1 MPLKNASE
9 WIWFS
14 GNWVPWHEAT
24 VHVST
29 HALHY
34 GSSVFEG
41 IRTYATDNGPAVFR
55 LTDHMARFMY
65 SAKIMRMGD
74 QLEFSQAELE
84 AACVDLVARNKQ
96 KSCYIRP
103 LAFRD
108 SDSFG
113 LNAAGQKVEVVIIS
127 IEWGR
132 YLGADGI
139 ENGIDAAVTSWRRVA
154 SSPMAKV
161 GGQYVNN
168 QQVSMEAKRHGYTEG
183 ITLDVNGNLSE
194 GAGENLFLMING
206 TIYTPSVASSILS
219 GITRD
224 TVLTLAAD
232 LGIPVREETLVREML
247 YIADEIFMT
256 GTAAEITPI
265 RSVDGLQVGS
275 GKRGPITKALQD
287 AFFATVEGRSPD
299 VHGWLTYVQ
308 QSVAEAGDD

>member
-1 MPLKNASE
+1 MPLKNTSE

-14 GNWVPWHEAT
+14 GNWVPWYEAN

-29 HALHY
+29 HGLHY

-41 IRTYATDNGPAVFR
+41 IRTYATDDGQAIFR
-55 LTDHMARFMY
+55 LADHMSRFMY
-65 SAKIMRMGD
+65 SAKIMRMSD
-74 QLEFSQAELE
+74 KLKFTQAELE
-84 AACVDLVARNKQ
+84 TACVELVARNRHEA
-96 KSCYIRP
+96 CYIRP

-108 SDSFG
+108 SEGFG
-113 LNAAGQKVEVVIIS
+113 LNAGGQNVETVIMS

-139 ENGIDAAVTSWRRVA
+139 ENGVDVAVTSWRRVA

-168 QQVSMEAKRHGYTEG
+168 QQVAMEAARHGYTEG
-183 ITLDVNGNLSE
+183 IALDANGYISE
-194 GAGENLFLMING
+194 GAGENLFLIMNG
-206 TIYTPSVASSILS
+206 TIYTPPVASSILS

-224 TVLTLAAD
+224 TAVTLAGD

-256 GTAAEITPI
+256 GTAAEITPV
-265 RSVDGLQVGS
+265 RSVDGLPVGS
-275 GKRGPITKALQD
+275 GKRGPVTKALQES
-287 AFFATVEGRSPD
+287 FFAVVEGRTDD
-299 VHGWLTYVQ
+299 VYGWLTYVN
-308 QSVAEAGDD
+308 QSVPEAGDD

>member
-41 IRTYATDNGPAVFR
+41 IRTYATNNGPAVFR

-74 QLEFSQAELE
+74 QLEFTQAELE

-108 SDSFG
+108 SESFG

-139 ENGIDAAVTSWRRVA
+139 ENGVDVAVTSWRRIA

-168 QQVSMEAKRHGYTEG
+168 QQVAMEAKRHGYTEG
-183 ITLDVNGNLSE
+183 IALDADGNLSE
-194 GAGENLFLMING
+194 GAGENLFLIMNG
-206 TIYTPSVASSILS
+206 TIYTPPVASSILS

-224 TVLTLAAD
+224 TALTLAAD

-308 QSVAEAGDD
+308 QPIAEAGDD

>member
-84 AACVDLVARNKQ
+84 AACVELVARNKQ

-108 SDSFG
+108 SESFG

-247 YIADEIFMT
+247 YISDEVFMT

-308 QSVAEAGDD
+308 QPVAEAGDD

>member
-108 SDSFG
+108 SESFG

-308 QSVAEAGDD
+308 QPIAEAGDD

>member
-84 AACVDLVARNKQ
+84 TACVDLVARNKQ

-308 QSVAEAGDD
+308 QPVAEAGDD

>member
-55 LTDHMARFMY
+55 LADHMARFMY

-113 LNAAGQKVEVVIIS
+113 LNAAGQRVEVVIIS

-194 GAGENLFLMING
+194 GAGENLFLMMNG

-287 AFFATVEGRSPD
+287 SFFATVEGRSPD

-308 QSVAEAGDD
+308 QPVAEAGDD